1 VSTDESQG
9 EMGGFERCGSRD
21 LMIYETVRRVEGH
34 SSTMNVSTACM
45 LHTGYCNLI
54 YLFSAG
60 AIPTLFGGGVQE
72 RETSGGEREASCVP
86 SAPRNQP

>member
-45 LHTGYCNLI
+45 LHTGY
-54 YLFSAG
+54 S
-60 AIPTLFGGGVQE
+60 
-72 RETSGGEREASCVP
+72 
-86 SAPRNQP
+86 